1 MYLLLIILK
10 LIFYAENNI
19 FLNKFYFQYF
29 LNISWTEVITLIK
42 VSISCTPFVFKCRI
56 SDVRYSRRLY
66 LMRTKHYERILTIIM
81 ILPEF
86 NTKEY
91 IKLKLT
97 LYSKI
102 SSTIDRG
109 YQTIK
114 TNLRNIN
121 WDNFYVFF
129 LGWWLSMDPKDSF
142 LKKIQPIRDIASLMD
157 RKNRFQSGTESIKT
171 LGSIIVSG
179 FYCTLVL

>member
-1 MYLLLIILK
+1 MCEKLYLLLIILK
-10 LIFYAENNI
+10 LIFFAENNI

-42 VSISCTPFVFKCRI
+42 VSISCTPFVVKCRI

-66 LMRTKHYERILTIIM
+66 LMRTKHYLRILTIIM

-97 LYSKI
+97 LYGKI
-102 SSTIDRG
+102 SSIERLTIHRG
-109 YQTIK
+109 YQTIE

-121 WDNFYVFF
+121 GDHSLYVFF
-129 LGWWLSMDPKDSF
+129 SRMVAFD
-142 LKKIQPIRDIASLMD
+142 
-157 RKNRFQSGTESIKT
+157 
-171 LGSIIVSG
+171 GSKR
-179 FYCTLVL
+179 